1 MKCICNNCKHCLIHP
16 DGLMCNK
23 HLVFVHKDDTCEG
36 FENDELLDPKKIAA
50 FAIIIAG
57 IVIFLSKI
65 L

>member
-1 MKCICNNCKHCLIHP
+1 
-16 DGLMCNK
+16 MCNK

-36 FENDELLDPKKIAA
+36 FESDELFNPTKLVA
-50 FAIIIAG
+50 FAIVVIG